1 LHQLAQHLNGCF
13 CGGIP
18 SLNYVLLKIFLSMR
32 NQIQSGLLL
41 MLLVSFVTPVVTVF
55 AQDNKP
61 RESPPATATGKVG
74 GKTITI
80 QYSQPSVKGRGIFG
94 KLVPYGQV
102 WRAGANETT
111 SIEFS
116 DDVTLEGKP
125 VAKGKYAL
133 FMIPNEKEWT
143 VVLNKTI
150 KWGAFS
156 YKQDE
161 DVLRVTVPVKKAK
174 AFAEKL
180 TYDVSN
186 KGVVSLTWADATVD
200 FKVK

>member
-1 LHQLAQHLNGCF
+1 
-13 CGGIP
+13 
-18 SLNYVLLKIFLSMR
+18 MR
-32 NQIQSGLLL
+32 NHTKTGLRIALIA
-41 MLLVSFVTPVVTVF
+41 SFVLSTVSVF
-55 AQDNKP
+55 AQNDKP

-80 QYSQPSVKGRGIFG
+80 QYSQPSVKGREIWG

-125 VAKGKYAL
+125 VAKDKYA
-133 FMIPNEKEWT
+133 FFTIPGEKEWT
-143 VVLNKTI
+143 IILNKTI

-180 TYDVSN
+180 TYEVSN
-186 KGVVSLTWADATVD
+186 KGVVSLTWANATVE